1 MSARRN
7 KPGKSA
13 AKKAE
18 SKHPKA
24 SEPTE
29 TETDADAD
37 ADADAETDS
46 ESESES
52 EAEPEPVK
60 KPAPATAKAKPKPA
74 TRTIPMGEPRSLT
87 EVTGALRTLSERLWF
102 RVALG
107 VVLACIHLFLFRQA
121 AHSRLDLPF
130 DTDPDA
136 TLEFS
141 DLHAPA
147 TRGQPRQ
154 PHHWSRLIVSRF
166 DAQHYEGTASRG
178 LSACPTDPATA
189 TGGEYLDCGLGW
201 LPGYG
206 WAGGAVSAVTGM
218 QVDYSL
224 VFLSVVCAILLN
236 VLWVSKTMVDRL
248 GRFEAYAVLLA
259 FNFYPDAFYLVTPLT
274 EAAVLVLA
282 LGGFIAICNERWI
295 LASVLVGACTALR
308 MPTVAFAMALDCVLL
323 YVAWQ
328 RYKDKAPQWWKPLIG
343 IPLSG
348 WGQWLTML
356 VLQLKLGNWLAF
368 FSARKAFGDENRMGR
383 LVDVQYWLQG
393 LTAQNMDMVI
403 FIALLA
409 IIALTWRRVVAK
421 FTRTEN
427 IFLVVS
433 SAVTIFL
440 VPISPLHWWGITRY
454 MMLCPL
460 AFLGMGTMARYHRSL
475 FVLWFV
481 LCCAF
486 YWHVELCQYITQG
499 DQHICPCSGRTE
511 LRLPFAS

>member
-18 SKHPKA
+18 SKNPKPA
-24 SEPTE
+24 APAVEPVRSAE
-29 TETDADAD
+29 PDDEADEADAD
-37 ADADAETDS
+37 ADDDADADQADEDDP
-46 ESESES
+46 
-52 EAEPEPVK
+52 EAKPVAK
-60 KPAPATAKAKPKPA
+60 AAPAARRAKPASIA
-74 TRTIPMGEPRSLT
+74 MGQPRSLA
-87 EVTGALRTLSERLWF
+87 EVTGSLSALSDRLWF
-102 RVALG
+102 RVAVG
-107 VVLACIHLFLFRQA
+107 VFLACIHLFMFRQA

-154 PHHWSRLIVSRF
+154 PHHWSRLVVSRF
-166 DAQHYEGTASRG
+166 DAQHYEGTAARG

-201 LPGYG
+201 LPAYG
-206 WAGGAVSAVTGM
+206 WATGM

-224 VFLSVVCAILLN
+224 VFMSVLCAIILN
-236 VLWVSKTMVDRL
+236 VLWVSKTMVQRL
-248 GRFEAYAVLLA
+248 GRFEAWAVLLA

-282 LGGFIAICNERWI
+282 LGGFIAICHERWI
-295 LASVLVGACTALR
+295 LASVLIGACTSLR
-308 MPTVAFAMALDCVLL
+308 MPTVAFAMALDLVLL

-328 RYKDKAPQWWKPLIG
+328 RYKAQAPKWWKPLIG
-343 IPLSG
+343 LPLSG
-348 WGQWLTML
+348 WGQAMTML
-356 VLQLKLGNWLAF
+356 VLQLKLGNWAAF

-393 LTAQNMDMVI
+393 LTAQNMDMVML
-403 FIALLA
+403 FALLA
-409 IIALTWRRVVAK
+409 IIALTWRRVAAK
-421 FTRTEN
+421 FTTTQN

-460 AFLGMGTMARYHRSL
+460 AFLGMGTMARHHRGL

-486 YWHVELCQYITQG
+486 YWHVELCQYVTQG
-499 DQHICPCSGRTE
+499 DQHVCPCSGRTE
-511 LRLPFAS
+511 LHLPIAS